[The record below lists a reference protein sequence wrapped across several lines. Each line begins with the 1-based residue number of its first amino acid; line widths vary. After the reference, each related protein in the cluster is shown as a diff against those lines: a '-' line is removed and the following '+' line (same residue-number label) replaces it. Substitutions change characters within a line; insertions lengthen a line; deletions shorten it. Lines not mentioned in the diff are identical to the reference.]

1 MILSKEYNSSILSE
15 NIQTGFLK
23 AEDCEKMQQLLT
35 KKLIVIL
42 KNTETEKRETLQL
55 ISNYIPECYSQA
67 QLNNLNTTNY
77 KHKNII
83 IFEGLPYSDMNFMG
97 NFFNKIHLLRRDFFL
112 INEDIRKLHT
122 SDFINHIILDRNFR
136 GTLIFEVIGN
146 TIDDVYNSLAEML
159 LHHRYRKFQMK
170 EAKKIIQNS
179 VEGLIIINTNNNRET
194 GIVDIIIQ

>member
-1 MILSKEYNSSILSE
+1 VIKEVYKQNYIAYKKIISSSKKDKRKSQLPSVVVGSFKKNQVILSTLTHKGESLMILSKEYNSSILSE

-83 IFEGLPYSDMNFMG
+83 IF
-97 NFFNKIHLLRRDFFL
+97 
-112 INEDIRKLHT
+112 
-122 SDFINHIILDRNFR
+122 
-136 GTLIFEVIGN
+136 
-146 TIDDVYNSLAEML
+146 
-159 LHHRYRKFQMK
+159 
-170 EAKKIIQNS
+170 
-179 VEGLIIINTNNNRET
+179 
-194 GIVDIIIQ
+194 